1 MTRLRY
7 VITIFSVLIT
17 MHTFDA
23 VTMAS
28 DTPFH
33 PGEKL
38 EFELRWGVV
47 PAGKVVMEVLP
58 LETID
63 GVPVYHFVLSAKSNS
78 FLDVF
83 YKVRDRIDSYTD
95 TNLSRTLLYK
105 KKQREGRTKKDI
117 TVHFD
122 WENNQVQYTNKNKTN
137 PPVPVE
143 AGSFDPLAVFYYSR
157 IIDLSAQSE
166 LQCPVTDGK
175 KCITG
180 RAKVIRREKIRV
192 DAGEFDVYLLE
203 PELKHIKGVFEKSK
217 DAKIRLWVTADDRH
231 IPVKIQSKVAV
242 GSFIGEL
249 VSAKIPGLS
258 ITEAT
263 NYKAQIQNVN

>member
-7 VITIFSVLIT
+7 LIPLCT
-17 MHTFDA
+17 LFLIAHFIVGA
-23 VTMAS
+23 SMAS
-28 DTPFH
+28 DAPFQ

-63 GVPVYHFVLSAKSNS
+63 GVPVYHFVLTAKSNS

-95 TNLSRTLLYK
+95 TNMNRTLFYK
-105 KKQREGRTKKDI
+105 KKQREGRTKRDI

-122 WENNQVQYTNKNKTN
+122 WENNEVQYTDGNKTK
-137 PPVPVE
+137 PPVPVSPG
-143 AGSFDPLAVFYYSR
+143 AFDPLAVFYYSR
-157 IIDLSAQSE
+157 LMDLDTQTE

-175 KCITG
+175 KCIIG
-180 RAKVIRREKIRV
+180 RAKIVRRETIRV
-192 DAGEFDVYLLE
+192 GAGEFDTFLLE

-217 DAKIRLWVTADDRH
+217 NANIRLWITADDRRM
-231 IPVKIQSKVAV
+231 PVKIQSKVAV
-242 GSFIGEL
+242 GSFVGEL
-249 VSAKIPGLS
+249 VKASIPNFS
-258 ITEAT
+258 ITEAA

>member
-7 VITIFSVLIT
+7 LIAICALFLIT
-17 MHTFDA
+17 HVIVGA
-23 VTMAS
+23 SMAS
-28 DTPFH
+28 DAPFH

-38 EFELRWGVV
+38 EFELRWGLI

-63 GVPVYHFVLSAKSNS
+63 GVPVYHFVLTAKSNS

-95 TNLSRTLLYK
+95 TNLSRTLFYK
-105 KKQREGRTKKDI
+105 KKQREGNTKRDI

-122 WENNQVQYTNKNKTN
+122 WENNKVQYTDGNKTK
-137 PPVPVE
+137 PPVSVE
-143 AGSFDPLAVFYYSR
+143 PGAFDPLAVFYYSR
-157 IIDLSAQSE
+157 LMDLDTQTE

-175 KCITG
+175 KCIIG
-180 RAKVIRREKIRV
+180 RAKIVKRETIRV
-192 DAGEFDVYLLE
+192 GAGEFDTFLLE
-203 PELKHIKGVFEKSK
+203 PELKHIRGVFEKSTN
-217 DAKIRLWVTADDRH
+217 AKIRLWITADDRR

-242 GSFIGEL
+242 GSFVGEL
-249 VSAKIPGLS
+249 VKARIPKFS
-258 ITEAT
+258 IPKTA
-263 NYKAQIQNVN
+263 NYKSQIQTVN